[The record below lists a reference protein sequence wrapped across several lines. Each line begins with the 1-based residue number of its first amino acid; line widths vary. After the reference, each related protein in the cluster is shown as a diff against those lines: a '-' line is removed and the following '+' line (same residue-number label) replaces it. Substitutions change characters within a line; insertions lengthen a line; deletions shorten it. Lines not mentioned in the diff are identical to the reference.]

1 MLKRR
6 GELYAAGKIKSL
18 MIMNN
23 PNNRID
29 EVGTTRYILD
39 LLLSVINVSVQS
51 VGIVEGLPKIEFET
65 ES

>member
-51 VGIVEGLPKIEFET
+51 VGIVEGLPEVGFET